1 MTARQKQ
8 TSERPEDGRP
18 SPLPFDPAELV
29 ALRVLPAQF
38 ARMCEVSK
46 QTVSQWIKRG
56 IVTLGPDGK
65 LDPAVAGRQVI
76 ERTNPIKL
84 RARVFRHATAGLD
97 ELRAR
102 VRELEQELAIERAC
116 GDARAKAAGFHASDA
131 AAQAVGRVVD
141 AVCARFDEAC
151 AARAAD
157 GLETWMDEL
166 VAVEFFGEDLADYR
180 AVVADDEAEPAG

>member
-1 MTARQKQ
+1 M
-8 TSERPEDGRP
+8 
-18 SPLPFDPAELV
+18 PFDPAELV

>member
-1 MTARQKQ
+1 MTAREKQ
-8 TSERPEDGRP
+8 AGERPEDGRP
-18 SPLPFDPAELV
+18 APLPFDPAELV

-76 ERTNPIKL
+76 ERTNPIRL

-97 ELRAR
+97 ESRAR
-102 VRELEQELAIERAC
+102 VRELEQELASEREW
-116 GDARAKAAGFHASDA
+116 GDARSRAAGFCARDE

-141 AVCARFDEAC
+141 ALCARFDEAC
-151 AARAAD
+151 AAHAAG
-157 GLETWMDEL
+157 GLEPWLDEL
-166 VAVEFFGEDLADYR
+166 VAVEFFGEDLAEYR
-180 AVVADDEAEPAG
+180 AAMADDEAGPAG